1 MAFQAICNLNAE
13 HGPLV
18 IGCEYPAA
26 RNFAR
31 LHLGQGHIRIA
42 EDGVVLFASF
52 DGDQLVALVEE
63 KRTVRC
69 FAHDS
74 GLCCSGCMGCA

>member
-1 MAFQAICNLNAE
+1 MAFQAIHILNAE

-26 RNFAR
+26 RHFAR
-31 LHLGQGHIRIA
+31 LHLGQGHIRMA
-42 EDGVVLFASF
+42 EDGVVVVALV

-63 KRTVRC
+63 KRAVRC